1 MPFAGQTPGRSARR
15 SKLKSIRFRGIS
27 SDCHACSAGIN
38 QHVAMVSIDARLS
51 AVVVGASIALITVL
65 GSKPGSTPVLPEPAA
80 PVAQT
85 TEAPPPE
92 PTVPAP
98 PVGQLDEIA
107 MDGSEVVVSGWAFD
121 ETRQD
126 GARLE
131 LRVNGALKYR
141 FEGGTDGFSTRL
153 FVEPGQHEI
162 CVDAIAATSADK
174 IELGCD
180 TVMLRGN
187 LWDDAMIVAYY
198 GTGSTHRLGVAGEG
212 TADEAAARVAAEA
225 KRWSDETGVNAVPAF
240 DYIATVA
247 QPRPGEDGNYSL
259 PTDRADAW
267 EYLEAIR
274 KVDGYL
280 ILDFQPGRSTFL
292 RDVQRFEEFLAEP
305 DVGVALDPEW
315 RMQGS
320 GVPGKV
326 IGRVD
331 AAEINEVSEYL
342 AQIVRDND
350 LPQKIFMLH
359 KFTNRMIIN
368 EADLVAHEELAGV
381 MHIDGFGH
389 PNTKVGVYGNLHP
402 ASPWRGGFKLFIDE
416 DTRVMTPTE
425 VMTLL
430 STPPV
435 MITYQ

>member
-1 MPFAGQTPGRSARR
+1 
-15 SKLKSIRFRGIS
+15 
-27 SDCHACSAGIN
+27 
-38 QHVAMVSIDARLS
+38 MVSIDARLS

-65 GSKPGSTPVLPEPAA
+65 GTKPGSTPVLPEPAA
-80 PVAQT
+80 PVVEAT
-85 TEAPPPE
+85 PLTEPE
-92 PTVPAP
+92 PEPEISADATPI
-98 PVGQLDEIA
+98 GQLDEIVLN
-107 MDGSEVVVSGWAFD
+107 GSEAVVSGWAFD
-121 ETRQD
+121 ETRQA

-131 LRVNGALKYR
+131 MRVNGALKYR

-153 FVEPGQHEI
+153 FLEPGRSEI
-162 CVDAIAATSADK
+162 CVDAISASNSDK
-174 IELGCD
+174 VELGCD
-180 TVMLRGN
+180 SVLLRGN
-187 LWDDAMIVAYY
+187 LWDDTVIVAHY
-198 GTGSTHRLGVAGEG
+198 GTGSTHQLGIAGEG
-212 TADEAAARVAAEA
+212 TATEAAQRVAAEA
-225 KRWSDETGVNAVPAF
+225 ERWSTETGINAVPAF

-247 QPRPGEDGNYSL
+247 QPAPGQDGNYSL
-259 PTDRADAW
+259 PTDREDAW

-274 KVDGYL
+274 AVGGYM

-292 RDVQRFEEFLAEP
+292 RDVQRFEEFLTEP
-305 DVGVALDPEW
+305 DVGIALDAEW

-331 AAEINEVSEYL
+331 AAEINEVSAYL
-342 AQIVRDND
+342 AEIVRENE

-359 KFTNRMIIN
+359 KFTNRMLIN
-368 EADLVAHEELAGV
+368 EADMIAHPELANV

-389 PNTKVGVYGNLHP
+389 PNTKVGVYSNLHP
-402 ASPWRGGFKLFIDE
+402 QSPWRGGFKLFIDE